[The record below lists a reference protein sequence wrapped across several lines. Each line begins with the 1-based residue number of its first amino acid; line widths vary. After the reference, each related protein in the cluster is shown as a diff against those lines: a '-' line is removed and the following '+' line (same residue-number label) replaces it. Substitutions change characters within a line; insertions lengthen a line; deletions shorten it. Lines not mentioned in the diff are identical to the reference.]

1 MFILLLMLGMYV
13 NYFRSASG
21 GGAQWAFL
29 FLLGVELI
37 ANHCQKVD
45 PIMSGK
51 KDSIINY
58 LFPRKL
64 ICIVDIVIVQY
75 VLKVSLRL
83 LDILSKRIE
92 VQFIKVLLSSSH
104 TERRNVTDYI
114 MHQ

>member
-1 MFILLLMLGMYV
+1 
-13 NYFRSASG
+13 
-21 GGAQWAFL
+21 
-29 FLLGVELI
+29 
-37 ANHCQKVD
+37 
-45 PIMSGK
+45 MSGK

-104 TERRNVTDYI
+104 TERRNVTDY
-114 MHQ
+114 MERAPKNKALSL